1 MHHCPVFYEKFTLQL
16 ETFNEI
22 LFLVMCYHMVLF
34 SNLIWLPEL
43 KKSIGKSLVY
53 MVFFLLGSNTL
64 VIVLV
69 SIKGCLRNKRLKF
82 LKKRQ
87 AKELAKKDVVL
98 GILEAAK

>member
-1 MHHCPVFYEKFTLQL
+1 MATSAAPVP
-16 ETFNEI
+16 I
-22 LFLVMCYHMVLF
+22 A
-34 SNLIWLPEL
+34 

-87 AKELAKKDVVL
+87 AEELAKKDVVL